1 QAAREAR
8 FRSAI
13 GAPIT
18 VEGRLWG
25 AIVAISTG
33 AEPIPEQSEMRLGQF
48 TELVATAVAN
58 AESRAELAASRRR
71 IVAASDETRRQ
82 IERDLHDGTQQR
94 LVALG
99 LALRAA
105 EAELPPERDDL
116 RARLSGAATGLVA
129 APRDRQHVSA

>member
-1 QAAREAR
+1 QAARDAG
-8 FRSAI
+8 FQSAI

-25 AIVAISTG
+25 AIAAISTG
-33 AEPIPEQSEMRLGQF
+33 PEPIPEQSEIRLGQF
-48 TELVATAVAN
+48 TELVASAVAN

-94 LVALG
+94 LAALG

-116 RARLSGAATGLVA
+116 RARLSRAATGLVA
-129 APRDRQHVSA
+129 ALEALPATSR